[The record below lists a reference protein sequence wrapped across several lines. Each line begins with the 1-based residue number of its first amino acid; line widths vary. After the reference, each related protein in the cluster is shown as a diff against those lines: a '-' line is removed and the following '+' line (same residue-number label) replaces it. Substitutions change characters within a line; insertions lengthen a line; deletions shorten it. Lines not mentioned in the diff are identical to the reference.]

1 MTEGH
6 LVSRGRG
13 RRGDTADTHPENVPR
28 MILKYFL
35 NMIIFSGLT
44 FGPAGQHVAEV
55 DDSVGGVVVGDGRA
69 LPLPE
74 ADLVAEIATPGSGGR
89 ARHLLRCWRLLAALL
104 GPGPRAQPRQ
114 PRQVEAG
121 HRPAARPW
129 LAGGAALKLK
139 VFYYPFDI

>member
-6 LVSRGRG
+6 RVSRGRR

-55 DDSVGGVVVGDGRA
+55 DDSVGGVVVGDVRRSS
-69 LPLPE
+69 LPE
-74 ADLVAEIATPGSGGR
+74 
-89 ARHLLRCWRLLAALL
+89 RHLGDVLAHPVGKEVGSSSKEKIYICISMHISA
-104 GPGPRAQPRQ
+104 
-114 PRQVEAG
+114 
-121 HRPAARPW
+121 HS
-129 LAGGAALKLK
+129 
-139 VFYYPFDI
+139 YTINC

>member
-6 LVSRGRG
+6 RVSRGRG

-74 ADLVAEIATPGSGGR
+74 GDLVPEVPRPPG
-89 ARHLLRCWRLLAALL
+89 ARLRVPAPVLAPA
-104 GPGPRAQPRQ
+104 PGAHPRQ
-114 PRQVEAG
+114 FGKMKRNCPPRPP
-121 HRPAARPW
+121 RSC
-129 LAGGAALKLK
+129 ALKLTD
-139 VFYYPFDI
+139 VSAFL